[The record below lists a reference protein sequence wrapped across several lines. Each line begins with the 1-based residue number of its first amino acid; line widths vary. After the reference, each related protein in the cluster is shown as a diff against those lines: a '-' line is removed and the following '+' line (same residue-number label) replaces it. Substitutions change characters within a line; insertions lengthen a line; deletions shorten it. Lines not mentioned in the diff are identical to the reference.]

1 MNGSTSLDDSIR
13 GHEGFREHPYL
24 DTKRLWTIGYGRCLE
39 TNPLSTSEWRYL
51 LSTGA
56 LAVSITQEG
65 AGWLMRKE
73 LFQVEN
79 ECRKLS
85 FWPKLNDVRR
95 NVILEMAYQMGV
107 SGVRNFKKAIAAM
120 EATDWNRA
128 ADELADSEWART
140 DSPAR
145 ARKLIDQFRSGELNG

>member
-13 GHEGFREHPYL
+13 GNEGFREHPYL
-24 DTKRLWTIGYGRCLE
+24 DTKRLWTFGYGRCLE
-39 TNPLSTSEWRYL
+39 TNPLSSAEWKYL
-51 LSTGA
+51 LATGA
-56 LAVSITQEG
+56 IAVSITQEG
-65 AGWLMRKE
+65 AGWLMRRE
-73 LFQVEN
+73 LFHVEN

-85 FWPKLNDVRR
+85 FWSKLNDVRR

-107 SGVRNFKKAIAAM
+107 GGVKNFKKAIAAI
-120 EATDWNRA
+120 EASDWKTA

-145 ARKLIDQFRSGELNG
+145 AKKLIDQFRSGELNG